1 MKATERMYNFFKG
14 KEIDRLPMLEWAPIW
29 DLTYQRWMNEG
40 LNIPFTYFARDWRK
54 VQLELGLDA
63 NFQTYFPA
71 RTPGVCPV
79 ATTHGAGLA
88 KNEAEYEK
96 LKQYMFADPER
107 YISKEHLQ
115 WLKETRE
122 AGDTVHWFTI
132 EGFFWHPREIFGIED
147 HLYSFYDEP
156 ELYHRMC
163 EDYVEWIK
171 KVVEFIGNTFR
182 FDYMSIAEASDT
194 PVILYNVPSRTGVN
208 LGINLLSR
216 LGEHPNIVAL
226 KEASDSVDRLVALSA
241 LSDSIALYAG
251 NDSQIYPTLSL
262 GGMGVIS
269 VVSNLFPQAISKLCR
284 DYFEEKHAES
294 LKTQFSLLPLISALF
309 AETNP
314 SPVKYLMSRLGLC
327 KDEVRLPL
335 GVPRDSTKALLDEK
349 LSEAMAQFG

>member
-96 LKQYMFADPER
+96 LKPYMFADPER

-171 KVVEFIGNTFR
+171 RVVEFIGNTFR
-182 FDYMSIAEASDT
+182 FDYMSIAEDMSYNNGPMISKDSFDEFLAPYYKKIIPLIQSLDIPVMIDSDGDIT
-194 PVILYNVPSRTGVN
+194 KAVDWYAEVGANGMFPLERQAGVDVSLYLKKQPNMFFLGHFDKMCMKFGEEAMRQEFERLYPSM
-208 LGINLLSR
+208 LSGR
-216 LGEHPNIVAL
+216 FIP
-226 KEASDSVDRLVALSA
+226 SVDHQTPPDVSLENYR
-241 LSDSIALYAG
+241 
-251 NDSQIYPTLSL
+251 IYTK
-262 GGMGVIS
+262 
-269 VVSNLFPQAISKLCR
+269 LFKEYIERAAKEMR
-284 DYFEEKHAES
+284 
-294 LKTQFSLLPLISALF
+294 
-309 AETNP
+309 
-314 SPVKYLMSRLGLC
+314 
-327 KDEVRLPL
+327 
-335 GVPRDSTKALLDEK
+335 
-349 LSEAMAQFG
+349 